1 MEGRKVKWLS
11 TENGKPEL
19 SRYLH
24 ENPKAGDFNPRR
36 TLSGML
42 VVIPERLSSI
52 RAIVLLCL
60 RSTLCLASKQEP
72 EVERR

>member
-11 TENGKPEL
+11 AENGKSEL

-42 VVIPERLSSI
+42 VVIPERLASI

-60 RSTLCLASKQEP
+60 RSALC
-72 EVERR
+72 